1 MCRQVLFACV
11 RKFRVKPPKDVKELY
26 EVDDKLSA
34 VKGSRKMAHTDQLM
48 LASRPSTPPSS
59 LL

>member
-1 MCRQVLFACV
+1 M
-11 RKFRVKPPKDVKELY
+11 KPPKDVKELY